1 MKVMIINAHLSK
13 VMGGSEVA
21 CHISAKA
28 FLSQGHDVIYGAVK
42 GYDTSVSWPY
52 PIVEVTKSEQ
62 KNLVPFLKKHQ
73 VDVLYW
79 NYNKKLIWPN
89 FKNIRAAG
97 IPIFFSIN
105 HVNDL
110 QYYPKKK
117 PYKNP
122 WTILKHNI
130 KKIPKAYHFFQAR
143 KQINGYVAINKE
155 HMNLI
160 PERFNKTFIPFGVFD
175 EVAESAPAPRP
186 YIIWVAS
193 IKRVKNPELF
203 LKLAKALEHLDVD
216 FYLIGKAQEEH
227 YTGWGEQAD
236 AEQENFK
243 FLGGQEMKKTNG
255 FIKNSRMFISTCD
268 PEGFPMVFLQ
278 SWVFGR
284 PVVSM
289 NYDPSGVIEREN
301 LGYCSNGDFDKFV
314 SQVESLVKDQ
324 ETYDEISASCKRY
337 IDENH
342 NVSRNVG
349 RLLDYFKTA
358 NTGK

>member
-21 CHISAKA
+21 CHISARA
-28 FLSQGHDVIYGAVK
+28 FLSKGHDVIYGAVK
-42 GYDTSVSWPY
+42 GYDDSVDWPY

-62 KNLVPFLKKHQ
+62 NDLASFLKKHEI
-73 VDVLYW
+73 DVLYW

-97 IPIFFSIN
+97 IPIFVSVN

-117 PYKNP
+117 PYKSAL
-122 WTILKHNI
+122 TILKHNI
-130 KKIPKAYHFFQAR
+130 KKIPKAYDFFQAR
-143 KQINGYVAINKE
+143 KQINGYIAINKE
-155 HMNLI
+155 HMELI
-160 PERFNKTFIPFGVFD
+160 PNRFNKTFIPFGVFD
-175 EVAESAPAPRP
+175 EVSEPAPAPRP
-186 YIIWVAS
+186 YVVWVAS

-203 LKLAKALEHLDVD
+203 LELAKALEHLDLD

-227 YTGWGEQAD
+227 YTNWGEEAAKQK
-236 AEQENFK
+236 NFK
-243 FLGGQEMKKTNG
+243 FRGGQEMKMTNG

-284 PVVSM
+284 PVISM

-301 LGYCSNGDFDKFV
+301 LGYCSNGDFKTFV
-314 SQVESLVKDQ
+314 NQVETLFKDQ
-324 ETYDEISASCKRY
+324 KKYEEISASCRRY

-342 NVSRNVG
+342 NVSRNVD
-349 RLLDYFKTA
+349 RLLEYFKEI
-358 NTGK
+358 KEQ